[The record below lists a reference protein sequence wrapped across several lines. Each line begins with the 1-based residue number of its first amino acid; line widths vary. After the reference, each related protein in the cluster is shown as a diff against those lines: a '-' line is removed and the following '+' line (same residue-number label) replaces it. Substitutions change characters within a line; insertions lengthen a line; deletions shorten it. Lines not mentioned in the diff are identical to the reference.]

1 MMLAQAGGRPAERPL
16 SSPATRAAAVLAVA
30 ATAGLAA
37 AFWWNGPARQTL
49 LLLGGLLALGAAAVI
64 WYALA
69 VTLRQLEREQQ
80 ECQRLQAELQRLQN
94 STVDRAAHYTVIADL
109 ASGLAHEI
117 FNPLAG
123 IAGVLDIS
131 ARDLPSGSPVREV
144 LLEVQKEVQRIK
156 KILSDLTDYARIRP
170 PDLQPGNLQE
180 TVEHAVS
187 LARTQAQAQS
197 AELELTADPAMP
209 PVKHDGVQIQ
219 QLTLHLL
226 RNALQALE
234 GTGRVTVEVAARDG
248 FAVLSVS
255 DTGRGLAPEK
265 LADVFRPFVKFRGQG
280 SGMGLAIA
288 RRISEAHGGRLQ
300 AVSTPGQGSTFSV
313 WLPIRT

>member
-1 MMLAQAGGRPAERPL
+1 MPAL
-16 SSPATRAAAVLAVA
+16 ITRGSVVLAVVA
-30 ATAGLAA
+30 AAGMAA
-37 AFWWNGPARQTL
+37 AFLWQGPARQTL
-49 LLLGGLLALGAAAVI
+49 LLIGGMLALGAAAVI

-69 VTLRQLEREQQ
+69 GVLRDLERREAQIQ
-80 ECQRLQAELQRLQN
+80 ELQADLRRLQ
-94 STVDRAAHYTVIADL
+94 STTVDRAAHYTVISDL

-123 IAGVLDIS
+123 IAGVLNIS

-156 KILSDLTDYARIRP
+156 KILSDLSDYARIRP
-170 PDLQPGNLQE
+170 PDLRPGNLKE

-187 LARTQAQAQS
+187 LARAQAQAQS
-197 AELELTADPAMP
+197 AELELTADPEMP

-219 QLTLHLL
+219 QVTLQLL

-234 GTGRVTVEVAARDG
+234 GTGKVTVEVAAHDG

-265 LADVFRPFVKFRGQG
+265 LAEVFRPFVKFRGPG
-280 SGMGLAIA
+280 SGMGLTIA
-288 RRISEAHGGRLQ
+288 RRISEAHGGRMQ
-300 AVSTPGQGSTFSV
+300 AISTPGQGSTFSV
-313 WLPIRT
+313 WLPIRE